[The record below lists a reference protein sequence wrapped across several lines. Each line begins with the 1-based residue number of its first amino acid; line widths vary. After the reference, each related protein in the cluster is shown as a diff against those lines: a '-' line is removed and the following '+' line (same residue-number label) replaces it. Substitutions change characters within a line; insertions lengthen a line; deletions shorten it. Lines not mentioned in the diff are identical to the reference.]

1 VRGFPSAI
9 CRSLERAPQ
18 TGIGYASLSPN
29 MDTSKFLDWIKLSPR
44 YLTPFAVVSGF
55 LLFAKEKW
63 LEVLGLAEFVPKY
76 RPYIGVILLLSVG
89 LLASHLLNSLFGWI
103 SQRRKL
109 SRKLKNGMKHLQ
121 TLTIE
126 EKEILKAYIETG
138 TRTQYLPMRSGV
150 VSGLEWDMILIRSSN
165 IGDLEE
171 WSYNIQPWV
180 WDYLHKHPDLLRD

>member
-1 VRGFPSAI
+1 
-9 CRSLERAPQ
+9 
-18 TGIGYASLSPN
+18 

-89 LLASHLLNSLFGWI
+89 LLASHWLNSLYGWI

-121 TLTIE
+121 TLTLE
-126 EKEILKAYIETG
+126 EKELLRGYIKAD
-138 TRTQYLPMRSGV
+138 TRTQYLPMGSGV

-165 IGDLEE
+165 IGDLEG
-171 WSYNIQPWV
+171 WAYNIQPWV
-180 WDYLHKHPDLLRD
+180 WDYLHEHPDLLRD